1 MHWNK
6 ELHEMMRMY
15 SSMKALQLLVAL
27 AESEGEVSLA
37 KLSAATGIPPSS
49 THRILQE
56 MQHCGFVIKDDV
68 KKCYRVGFEA
78 RLLALQLQK
87 TNFLNE
93 AAKAEMTYLNDL
105 SLETIHL
112 IGEEDQEAVYLAK
125 LGAKNSVGL
134 HSAVGKR
141 IPLHCTS
148 GGKALLAWKSEKW
161 LNSYLEHNQ
170 LARYTPLT
178 ICDPDSLRREL
189 EVIRIQGYAV
199 DNHEH
204 HTDVVCIAAPI
215 FDVGNTAVAA
225 ISIAAPD
232 YRFSLEKALSYTI
245 MLGLIIVNIF
255 MYLQG
260 RVFIRG
266 FVNITRVPTS
276 TLVPILVILCVI
288 GAFAIDYSSFNAI
301 FMVGVGVFG
310 YFMTK
315 LDMPMTPMVI
325 GLVLGKLCESNLRRA
340 LIVSKGSWAT
350 FFTSPISCFFI
361 LLSVFMLAFPYIKK
375 KLAARKAAK

>member
-1 MHWNK
+1 
-6 ELHEMMRMY
+6 MMRMY

-27 AESEGEVSLA
+27 AQSEEEVSLA
-37 KLSAATGIPPSS
+37 KLSATTGIPPSS

-56 MQHCGFVIKDDV
+56 MQHCGFVIKDDA

-161 LNSYLEHNQ
+161 LNNYLEHNQ
-170 LARYTPLT
+170 LTRYTPLT
-178 ICDPDSLRREL
+178 ICDPQSLRREL

-215 FDVGNTAVAA
+215 FDVDNTAVAA

-232 YRFSLEKALSYTI
+232 YRFSLEKALSYGKE
-245 MLGLIIVNIF
+245 L
-255 MYLQG
+255 LQ
-260 RVFIRG
+260 
-266 FVNITRVPTS
+266 S
-276 TLVPILVILCVI
+276 
-288 GAFAIDYSSFNAI
+288 
-301 FMVGVGVFG
+301 
-310 YFMTK
+310 
-315 LDMPMTPMVI
+315 
-325 GLVLGKLCESNLRRA
+325 
-340 LIVSKGSWAT
+340 
-350 FFTSPISCFFI
+350 
-361 LLSVFMLAFPYIKK
+361 
-375 KLAARKAAK
+375 AARITEKLGWSYPIPLSKSS

>member
-170 LARYTPLT
+170 LTRYTPLT
-178 ICDPDSLRREL
+178 ICDPQSLRREL

-232 YRFSLEKALSYTI
+232 YRFSLEKALSYGKE
-245 MLGLIIVNIF
+245 L
-255 MYLQG
+255 LQ
-260 RVFIRG
+260 
-266 FVNITRVPTS
+266 
-276 TLVPILVILCVI
+276 C
-288 GAFAIDYSSFNAI
+288 
-301 FMVGVGVFG
+301 
-310 YFMTK
+310 
-315 LDMPMTPMVI
+315 
-325 GLVLGKLCESNLRRA
+325 
-340 LIVSKGSWAT
+340 
-350 FFTSPISCFFI
+350 
-361 LLSVFMLAFPYIKK
+361 
-375 KLAARKAAK
+375 AARITEKLGWSYPIQLSKSNT